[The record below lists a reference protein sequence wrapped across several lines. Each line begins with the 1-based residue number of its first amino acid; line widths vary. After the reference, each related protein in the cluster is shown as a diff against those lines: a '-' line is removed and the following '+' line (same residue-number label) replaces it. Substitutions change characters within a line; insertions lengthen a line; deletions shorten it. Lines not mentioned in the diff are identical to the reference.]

1 MKYEFLTKYV
11 LVLSPVL
18 FFSLGIFV
26 AGLGQPEYIASY
38 PITILAPHRPDTMLF
53 FDMLDEGTELHC
65 FWWKEGN

>member
-1 MKYEFLTKYV
+1 MKWTV
-11 LVLSPVL
+11 AIAMSPVL

-53 FDMLDEGTELHC
+53 IKMLDEGTELHC
-65 FWWKEGN
+65 FWWKESD